1 MYDGCSRRLC
11 PHRLGWNKDEERRVL
26 CYQYGGD
33 SVSGL
38 EEPGARSNWRCLAVE
53 KLSDVELTSDPWH
66 TAPNHSGR
74 KLALCG
80 RRWTPKIIRN
90 QSHKTDSEPPAGGG
104 NARSSRAAWRSNR
117 DYAARDGREPRGR
130 KPGGSW
136 GAGNPRLPMR
146 AEGEKRF
153 RSATRNP

>member
-38 EEPGARSNWRCLAVE
+38 DEPGARSNWRCLAVE

-66 TAPNHSGR
+66 TALNHSR
-74 KLALCG
+74 PQTC
-80 RRWTPKIIRN
+80 IV
-90 QSHKTDSEPPAGGG
+90 
-104 NARSSRAAWRSNR
+104 RAEMDIE
-117 DYAARDGREPRGR
+117 DYPEREPQNGQ
-130 KPGGSW
+130 
-136 GAGNPRLPMR
+136 
-146 AEGEKRF
+146 
-153 RSATRNP
+153 